1 MIRGWLVLALSS
13 VVVLMAACG
22 SDSCEVCWPSCTD
35 ADEDRRGDVDL
46 STDVL
51 PDVDAPDSGIGQL
64 DVPDVAEGDSTD
76 AQEIQPDDMT
86 DTESDVEPP
95 TQPSLFA
102 EGCPVPGKA
111 TAKVIKT
118 AYTRMEG
125 VDAISTA
132 GDLLLMNEHAAFVI
146 EAPGKSNAYYL
157 YGGIP
162 VDAVALNGCAQA
174 GPERF
179 GELGI
184 MMGTLNPDIYK
195 STLRSFKGES
205 AEVVSDGADGGPA
218 VVKVA
223 GVDETFWL
231 LELELLR
238 QLVFDGKTKP
248 LSSPMGLEI
257 SVQYTP
263 APDSP
268 VLQIDVTYKNTGNK
282 KLFLLCGAE
291 AQFGDTATASYYTK
305 STFDLGSFAL
315 QQGVP
320 WIGASQGD
328 GGWVFAIK
336 GGNLGT
342 LTISG
347 VTALFDVQ
355 QMESDSSLAPAGQ
368 QGDTKTVTYL
378 LSVGPTDLSSA
389 VAPLCDANPE
399 PLPETGCQL
408 VPLFGQLT
416 HSFTGEGLPG
426 TVLVEGQDEDGVWH
440 PLTAI
445 QTTDFGAYDGL
456 VPWLGPDIP
465 LRIRAEVLGWPQPPT
480 VEFTPETV
488 TPVDFA
494 LESTG
499 TIRLD
504 VRDHQGNPMPAKV
517 ILWQNGSMV
526 RRFYVGLEP
535 LETNVLPGEYHVS
548 VSRGM
553 EYDSQEFNIVVTAN
567 QVTPVAANPWRS
579 VDTSGWMAVDTHVHA
594 APSPDSVVPV
604 PHRIL
609 TAAAEGLDVVV
620 STDHEF
626 VSDWALAIEEA
637 GLTQWIAAV
646 PGEEATA
653 TLPEHINAF
662 PLEPRFDVDARGG
675 PLHWYGMDLEQIF
688 DALWQ
693 RGAGVVCLN
702 HPRGGAYLDLV
713 KYDSVAAQPLL
724 QDPTVLG
731 FPADA
736 HLWSWNFNAIEL
748 MNGHRYIFR
757 NPADPASRGLFDD
770 WMGMHNIGRRI
781 TGLGSSD
788 VHGEEGVGKVRTYF
802 ATTATGPQEFT
813 PQQLVDAI
821 AQGRVVI
828 GAGAFV
834 EALVN
839 QEAGPGQMVK
849 DTDGTVFV
857 TVKVQ
862 SPPKIDVQYA
872 KVYVNCDQVATI
884 AATNPGDTVK
894 IVSGVELSLWQ
905 DSHIVVAAF
914 GYGDMPLGF
923 TNYSPE
929 GRPRGITNPIFVDV
943 DGDGVFTPPGARS
956 CQYDLLGPP

>member
-1 MIRGWLVLALSS
+1 MLQRCPVWTVIVA
-13 VVVLMAACG
+13 VVVLAACG
-22 SDSCEVCWPSCTD
+22 SDPCATCGPACAD
-35 ADEDRRGDVDL
+35 ALEDQRADVDP
-46 STDVL
+46 STDVS
-51 PDVDAPDSGIGQL
+51 PDADAPDADIGQL
-64 DVPDVAEGDSTD
+64 DVPDLADESSTD
-76 AQEIQPDDMT
+76 VPEVLPDDIA
-86 DTESDVEPP
+86 DSDSDVEQP
-95 TQPSLFA
+95 TEPSLFA
-102 EGCPVPGKA
+102 EGCPTAGKA
-111 TAKVIKT
+111 TAKVIKS

-125 VDAISTA
+125 VDAIGSQ
-132 GDLLLMNEHAAFVI
+132 GDLLLMNRHAAYII

-162 VDAVALNGCAQA
+162 VDAVALDGCNQA

-195 STLRSFKGES
+195 SILRSFKGES

-218 VVKVA
+218 VVRVT

-238 QLVFDGKTKP
+238 QMVFDGKTKP
-248 LSSPMGLEI
+248 LSGPMGLEI
-257 SVQYTP
+257 TVEYTL
-263 APDSP
+263 APESP
-268 VLQIDVTYKNTGNK
+268 VLQIDVTYKNIGSK
-282 KLFLLCGAE
+282 KIFLLCGAE
-291 AQFGDTATASYYTK
+291 AQFGDTATASYFTQ
-305 STFDLGSFAL
+305 STFNLGSFAL

-328 GGWVFAIK
+328 GGWAFAVK

-368 QGDTKTVTYL
+368 EGDTKTVTYL

-408 VPLFGQLT
+408 VPLYGQLT
-416 HSFTGEGLPG
+416 RGDTGEGIAG
-426 TVLVEGQDEDGVWH
+426 TVVVEGQDEKGNWH
-440 PLTAI
+440 PLNTLHT
-445 QTTDFGAYDGL
+445 QPDGTFEAMT
-456 VPWLGPDIP
+456 PWLGEGIP
-465 LRIRAEVLGWPQPPT
+465 LRIRPQIVGWPQPAEVP
-480 VEFTPETV
+480 FTPETAL
-488 TPVDFA
+488 PLDFA
-494 LESTG
+494 FETTG
-499 TIRLD
+499 LVRMDIRD
-504 VRDHQGNPMPAKV
+504 SDGNAMPAKV
-517 ILWQNGSMV
+517 ILWQNGSIA

-535 LETNVLPGEYHVS
+535 REAAVLPGEYHVS

-553 EYDSQEFNIVVTAN
+553 EFLSQELDIVVVAGQT
-567 QVTPVAANPWRS
+567 TDVAATLVRV
-579 VDTSGWMAVDTHVHA
+579 VDTTGWLAVDTHVHA
-594 APSPDSVVPV
+594 APSPDSMIPV
-604 PHRIL
+604 PHRVL

-626 VSDWALAIEEA
+626 ITDWSWAIEEA
-637 GLTQWIAAV
+637 GLTQWIATV

-713 KYDSVAAQPLL
+713 QFDSVAAQPLL
-724 QDPTVLG
+724 TDPTVLG
-731 FPADA
+731 FKPGA
-736 HLWSWNFNAIEL
+736 HLWSWDFNAIEL

-757 NPADPASRGLFDD
+757 NPSDPASRGLFDD
-770 WMGMHNIGRRI
+770 WMGMHNLGRRI
-781 TGLGSSD
+781 TALGSSD
-788 VHGEEGVGKVRTYF
+788 VHGEEGVGKVRTF
-802 ATTATGPQEFT
+802 IATSATGPQDFT
-813 PQQLVDAI
+813 PQHLVEAI
-821 AQGRVVI
+821 EQGRVVI
-828 GAGAFV
+828 GAGAFIEV
-834 EALVN
+834 LVN
-839 QEAGPGQMVK
+839 EEAGPGDTIK
-849 DTDGTVFV
+849 DADGTVLV

-862 SPPKIDVQYA
+862 APPNIQIMYA
-872 KVYVNCDQVATI
+872 KVYVNCDQVATVSTLDP
-884 AATNPGDTVK
+884 ANPLQIST
-894 IVSGVELSLWQ
+894 GVELTLTK

-929 GRPRGITNPIFVDV
+929 GRPRGITNPIFVDA
-943 DGDGVFTPPGARS
+943 DGDGLFTPPGARS
-956 CQYDLLGPP
+956 CQYDLLGP